1 MGSSSEG
8 RICSWARF
16 RQSIINCGNPI
27 NRMDVSSP
35 ICTNSTP
42 PTFKYRWFLFL
53 KSISFLSSAIWIKR
67 STSRCHALVPDLA
80 RRSNRIWGRG
90 LILPYIIFEYCRNK
104 CHIIISVKE
113 GPPFCQ
119 LTLSFNMTCMP
130 FQHYHL
136 QNIIR
141 VHLHK

>member
-1 MGSSSEG
+1 MGLDNVG
-8 RICSWARF
+8 IDIYDIC
-16 RQSIINCGNPI
+16 C
-27 NRMDVSSP
+27 
-35 ICTNSTP
+35 
-42 PTFKYRWFLFL
+42 
-53 KSISFLSSAIWIKR
+53 
-67 STSRCHALVPDLA
+67 ALVLNSA
-80 RRSNRIWGRG
+80 RRPNGIRG
-90 LILPYIIFEYCRNK
+90 DDQFYHIYIFEFCKNK
-104 CHIIISVKE
+104 CRIIISVKE